1 MKLSII
7 IPVYNGIHKLIKHA
21 LPSIYKQKELETL
34 DYEVIVVDDCS
45 TEGKYEWLENK
56 CKNLKVIKTDKN
68 VGDALARKR
77 GIECASGEW
86 LIFIDSDDELI
97 DGALSVFDREIPDNV
112 NIITCDVIADCGE
125 IVYVKNLLN
134 RHESVCTHAKLWR
147 RSFILEDK
155 NLFTHPKLRVTGD
168 SFFTTVSL
176 HITRKKYGDS
186 SIMNVRIPFY
196 KFNLRDSGT
205 VTSGVNHYLYN
216 GVARL
221 LSYID
226 MTSIYKDELGEEG
239 VKELLVEYY
248 TMVISQVREI
258 DTSKINIE
266 ERRMVYDSCN
276 MWFDYVFRKFKIIK
290 FNDFRDFINEYCI
303 YGSFSTG
310 SLREQYNRW
319 IHERFVERR
328 AIPDYRKD
336 PRVFNA

>member
-86 LIFIDSDDELI
+86 VIFIDSDDELI
-97 DGALSVFDREIPDNV
+97 DGALSVFNRDIPDNV
-112 NIITCDVIADCGE
+112 NIITCDVIIDDSTVICIENLLSQYE
-125 IVYVKNLLN
+125 IVF
-134 RHESVCTHAKLWR
+134 THAKLWR

-155 NLFTHPKLRVTGD
+155 NLFTHPKLRIAGDCFFVSSSSYVTK
-168 SFFTTVSL
+168 
-176 HITRKKYGDS
+176 KKYGDS
-186 SIMNVRIPFY
+186 SIMKICIPFY
-196 KFNLRDSGT
+196 RFNLRHSGT
-205 VTSGVNHYLYN
+205 VTSEIDNYLFSCI
-216 GVARL
+216 ARIL
-221 LSYID
+221 FYTDIA
-226 MTSIYKDELGEEG
+226 SIYNDELGEEG
-239 VKELLVEYY
+239 IKELLVECY
-248 TMVISQVREI
+248 TMFISQAWGA
-258 DTSKINIE
+258 DTSKINVE
-266 ERRMVYDSCN
+266 ERRMMYDSCN
-276 MWFDYVFRKFKIIK
+276 MWFDYIFRKFKIIK
-290 FNDFRDFINEYCI
+290 FNDFRDLIDKYCL
-303 YGSFSTG
+303 YSSFNMG
-310 SLREQYNRW
+310 LLREQYNRW

-336 PRVFNA
+336 PRVFNV